1 MLLLSA
7 LPLAIAAA
15 ANGQRV
21 GVMGETVQGRTG
33 QQVVAKD
40 LGPFLEGAIAGE
52 DDRGPFVAFADDLV
66 QVLGGLGVSG

>member
-7 LPLAIAAA
+7 LTLAIAAA
-15 ANGQRV
+15 ADGQGV
-21 GVMGETVQGRTG
+21 GVMSQTVQGGTG
-33 QQVVAKD
+33 QQVIVKD
-40 LGPFLEGAIAGE
+40 LGPFLEGAIAGD